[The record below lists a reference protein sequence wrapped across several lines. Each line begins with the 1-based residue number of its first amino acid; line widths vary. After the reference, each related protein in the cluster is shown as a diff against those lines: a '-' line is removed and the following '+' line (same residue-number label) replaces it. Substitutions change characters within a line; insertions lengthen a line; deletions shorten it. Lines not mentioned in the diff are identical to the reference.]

1 MEHWVLRCKHCK
13 KEYTYCTYGNGPQ
26 YGTEEGCSKEYCSEC
41 QKAIDEALDK
51 IPLKFKPI
59 EEEIKDDNLLQE
71 LLAIK
76 ENPKTNAFPSMTKLV
91 MSMDFDFIDRYT
103 HNGRIYIVKYDESS
117 PKDRHLFVKKEFDI
131 LNKKAT
137 GKYWKAETY
146 EDTYQ
151 HGTSC
156 KSTFQKLRD
165 IPIRPLS
172 PPSGE
177 IFYRTFSPDF

>member
-1 MEHWVLRCKHCK
+1 MEHWILRCKHCQ

-26 YGTEEGCSKEYCSEC
+26 YGTEEGCSKEYCAEC
-41 QKAIDEALDK
+41 QKAIDEALGK

-76 ENPKTNAFPSMTKLV
+76 EKPKANAFPSMTKLA

-103 HNGRIYIVKYDESS
+103 HDGKIYIVKYNESS
-117 PKDRHLFVKKEFDI
+117 PKDIHLFVEKEFDI

-137 GKYWKAETY
+137 GKYWRAETH

-156 KSTFQKLRD
+156 KSTFPKNGYVS
-165 IPIRPLS
+165 IRPLL
-172 PPSGE
+172 PPSE
-177 IFYRTFSPDF
+177 DFFYRDF

>member
-1 MEHWVLRCKHCK
+1 MEHWTLRCKHCQ

-26 YGTEEGCSKEYCSEC
+26 YGTEEGCSKEYCAEC

-59 EEEIKDDNLLQE
+59 EEEIKDDDLLQE

-76 ENPKTNAFPSMTKLV
+76 EKPKANAFPSMAKFV
-91 MSMDFDFIDRYT
+91 ASMDFDFIDRYT
-103 HNGRIYIVKYDESS
+103 HNGRIYTVKYNESS
-117 PKDRHLFVKKEFDI
+117 PKDIHLFVKKEFDI

-137 GKYWKAETY
+137 GKYWEAETF

-151 HGTSC
+151 HGISF
-156 KSTFQKLRD
+156 KSTFQKIRD
-165 IPIRPLS
+165 VGIRPLS
-172 PPSGE
+172 PPSGDL
-177 IFYRTFSPDF
+177 FYQTFSPDF